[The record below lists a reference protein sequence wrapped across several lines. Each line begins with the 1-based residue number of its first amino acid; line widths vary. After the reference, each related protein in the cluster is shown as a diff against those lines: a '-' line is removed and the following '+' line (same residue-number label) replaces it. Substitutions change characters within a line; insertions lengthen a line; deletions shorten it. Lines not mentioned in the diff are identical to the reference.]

1 MNTKKVLVIGADG
14 FIGSHLSEKLVKSN
28 FNVSTMV
35 VYNSFGSIGWLNDL
49 PRRILKEIDIV
60 FGDITDEIF
69 IRNTIKNFDIV
80 YNLAA
85 LISIPHSY
93 ISPKSYLTTNIN
105 GTINLLE
112 SVRLGNIDKLIHTS
126 TSEVYGSALFT
137 PINEEHKLQA
147 QSPYSASKISAD
159 HFVESYVKTF
169 NVPVVI
175 HRPFNTYGPRQTER
189 AIIPS
194 IIRQSIDKDIKKI
207 TVGNTKTIRDFNY
220 VTDTVNAFIE
230 LSISKNV
237 KFGYPYN
244 SGSGQGISI
253 QNILKKILK
262 FTNCKK
268 SILIKKSLVRPKHS
282 EVFELVCDANRIKS
296 STNWKSKVNIDRGIN
311 LTVNWWKKNFTKL
324 KNNSTKRMLN

>member
-1 MNTKKVLVIGADG
+1 MKFKKVLVIGADG
-14 FIGSHLSEKLVKSN
+14 FIGSHLSEKLVKTN
-28 FNVSTMV
+28 FDVTTMV

-49 PRRILKEIDIV
+49 PKKVLREIDIV

-69 IRNTIKNFDIV
+69 IRNSVKNFDIV
-80 YNLAA
+80 FNLAA

-112 SVRLGNIDKLIHTS
+112 ASRLGNIDRLIHTS
-126 TSEVYGSALFT
+126 TSEVYGSALYT

-147 QSPYSASKISAD
+147 QSPYAASKISAD

-169 NVPVVI
+169 NLPIVI

-194 IIRQSIDKDIKKI
+194 IIRQCIDKNIKKI

-230 LSISKNV
+230 LSTSKNI
-237 KFGYPYN
+237 KFGVPYN
-244 SGSGQGISI
+244 SGSGKGISI

-262 FTNCKK
+262 YTNCKK
-268 SILIKKSLVRPKHS
+268 DVFSKRSLVRPKHS
-282 EVFELVCDANRIKS
+282 EVLELICDASRIR
-296 STNWKSKVNIDRGIN
+296 STTHWNNKVDIDKGIN
-311 LTVNWWKKNFTKL
+311 LTINWWKRNLDKL
-324 KNNSTKRMLN
+324 KNNSTKRMLD